1 MLCPTTSIN
10 GYFCRVNAL
19 KAVNPHLWRYKWHLF
34 GGIVFVVLSNY
45 FGVWPPRLIGA
56 SIDLIAAKITLFKD
70 PLARQSTSPEWQRF
84 RDELLY
90 FTFLVIGLSVLKGI
104 FMFFMRQ
111 TIIVMSRRIEF
122 DQKNELYAHFQKLS
136 RGFYQRNRTGDLM
149 ARISE
154 DVGKVR
160 MYTGPGIMYIIN
172 MISLVVVVIGAMLR
186 VNAELTLYV
195 LIPLPVL
202 AWAIF
207 RINNEILQRSSS
219 IQQQLGILNSAAQEM
234 FSGIRLIRACGLE
247 PMFRRQ
253 FDHDLDEFRHRS
265 LRMSRADALFF
276 PLILLLIGL
285 STILTVYV
293 GGLQVEKGLIS
304 AGNIAEFVIYVNMLT
319 WPVTSLGWVA
329 SMVQQAKASQ
339 IRINQILLEQ
349 PEIDPESGLKIDIE
363 GAFRLEKATYS
374 YPGAEHPAIQPI
386 DLSLKPGETLG
397 VVGRTG
403 AGKTTLV
410 ELLLRL
416 VDPKDGTVMVDG
428 IDLRGHH
435 PGYYRSQLGYVPQDV
450 FLFSDSLRNNLLMG
464 NPNATPEELEQVLRD
479 VRLDGWVHRL
489 PDGLD
494 TLLGERGV
502 NVSGGQ
508 KQRIAIARALL
519 KRPNIFI
526 LDDCLSALDADTEQH
541 ILASIRRATRRCTT
555 ILVSHRISTVAQADQ
570 IIVLEEGR
578 LIQRGSHIAL
588 SQEDGFYKSLCERQQ
603 NEPASMDSVTESLE

>member
-1 MLCPTTSIN
+1 
-10 GYFCRVNAL
+10 VNAL
-19 KAVNPHLWRYKWHLF
+19 RAVNPHLWRYKWHLL

-56 SIDLIAAKITLFKD
+56 SIDLIAAKIELLND
-70 PLARQSTSPEWQRF
+70 PDARRETSPEWQSF
-84 RDELLY
+84 RSELLY
-90 FTFLVIGLSVLKGI
+90 FAFLVIGLSILKGV

-160 MYTGPGIMYIIN
+160 MYTGPGIMYMIN
-172 MISLVVVVIGAMLR
+172 MISLVVVVVGAMLR
-186 VNAELTLYV
+186 VNAELTFYV

-207 RINNEILQRSSS
+207 RINKEILQRSSS

-247 PMFRRQ
+247 PLFRKQ
-253 FDHDLDEFRHRS
+253 FDDDLDEFRRRS

-329 SMVQQAKASQ
+329 SMVQQAEASQ

-349 PEIDPESGLKIDIE
+349 PEIDPESGLMVDIE
-363 GAFRLEKATYS
+363 GGFRLENASYS
-374 YPGAEHPAIQPI
+374 YPGTEHPAVQPI
-386 DLSLKPGETLG
+386 NLILKSGETLG
-397 VVGRTG
+397 IVGRTG
-403 AGKTTLV
+403 AGKSTLV

-416 VDPKDGTVMVDG
+416 VDPSAGVVMVDG
-428 IDLRGHH
+428 IDLRNIH
-435 PGYYRSQLGYVPQDV
+435 PGHYRSQLGYVPQDV
-450 FLFSDSLRNNLLMG
+450 FLFSDTLRNNLLMG
-464 NPNATPEELEQVLRD
+464 NPNATAEELDQVLGD
-479 VRLDGWVHRL
+479 VRLYSWVNRL

-519 KRPNIFI
+519 KRPAVFV
-526 LDDCLSALDADTEQH
+526 LDDCLSALDADTERH
-541 ILASIRRATRRCTT
+541 ILGSIRKATRMCTT
-555 ILVSHRISTVAQADQ
+555 ILVSHRISTVAHADH
-570 IIVLEEGR
+570 IMVLEEGR
-578 LIQRGSHIAL
+578 VIQYGNHAAL
-588 SQEDGFYKSLCERQQ
+588 SQVEGLYKSLCERQQ
-603 NEPASMDSVTESLE
+603 NDPVSIETSE

>member
-1 MLCPTTSIN
+1 
-10 GYFCRVNAL
+10 VNAL
-19 KAVNPHLWRYKWHLF
+19 RAVNPHLWRYKWHLL
-34 GGIVFVVLSNY
+34 GGILFVVLSNY

-56 SIDLIAAKITLFKD
+56 SIDLIAAKIELLND
-70 PLARQSTSPEWQRF
+70 PDARRETSPEWQSF
-84 RDELLY
+84 RSELLY
-90 FTFLVIGLSVLKGI
+90 FAFLVIGLSILKGV

-160 MYTGPGIMYIIN
+160 MYTGPGIMYMIN
-172 MISLVVVVIGAMLR
+172 MISLVVVVVGAMLR

-207 RINNEILQRSSS
+207 RINKEILQRSSS

-247 PMFRRQ
+247 PLFRKQ
-253 FDHDLDEFRHRS
+253 FDDDLDEFRRRS

-329 SMVQQAKASQ
+329 SMVQQAEASQ
-339 IRINQILLEQ
+339 IRINHILLEK
-349 PEIDPESGLKIDIE
+349 PEIDPESGLMVDIE
-363 GAFRLEKATYS
+363 GGFRLENASYS
-374 YPGAEHPAIQPI
+374 YPGTEHPAVQPI
-386 DLSLKPGETLG
+386 NLILKSGETLG
-397 VVGRTG
+397 IVGRTG
-403 AGKTTLV
+403 AGKSTLV

-416 VDPKDGTVMVDG
+416 VDPSAGVVMVDG
-428 IDLRGHH
+428 IDLRNIH
-435 PGYYRSQLGYVPQDV
+435 PGHYRSQLGYVPQDV
-450 FLFSDSLRNNLLMG
+450 FLFSDTLRNNLLMG
-464 NPNATPEELEQVLRD
+464 NPNATSEELDQVLGD
-479 VRLDGWVHRL
+479 VRLDSWVNRL

-519 KRPNIFI
+519 KQPAVFV
-526 LDDCLSALDADTEQH
+526 LDDCLSALDADTERH
-541 ILASIRRATRRCTT
+541 ILGSIRKATRRCTT
-555 ILVSHRISTVAQADQ
+555 ILVSHRISTVAHADH
-570 IIVLEEGR
+570 IMVLEEGKV
-578 LIQRGSHIAL
+578 IQYGNHAAL
-588 SQEDGFYKSLCERQQ
+588 SQVEGLYKSLCERQQ
-603 NEPASMDSVTESLE
+603 NDPVSIETAE

>member
-1 MLCPTTSIN
+1 
-10 GYFCRVNAL
+10 VNAL
-19 KAVNPHLWRYKWHLF
+19 RAVNPHLWRYKWHLL
-34 GGIVFVVLSNY
+34 GGILFVVLSNY

-56 SIDLIAAKITLFKD
+56 SIDLIAAKIELLND
-70 PLARQSTSPEWQRF
+70 PDARRETSPEWQSF
-84 RDELLY
+84 RSELLY
-90 FTFLVIGLSVLKGI
+90 FAFLVIGLSILKGV

-160 MYTGPGIMYIIN
+160 MYTGPGIMYMIN
-172 MISLVVVVIGAMLR
+172 MISLVVVVVGAMLR

-207 RINNEILQRSSS
+207 RINKEILQRSSS

-247 PMFRRQ
+247 PLFRKQ
-253 FDHDLDEFRHRS
+253 FDDDLDEFRRRS

-329 SMVQQAKASQ
+329 SMVQQAEASQ
-339 IRINQILLEQ
+339 IRINHILLEK
-349 PEIDPESGLKIDIE
+349 PEIDPESGLMVDIE
-363 GAFRLEKATYS
+363 GGFRLENASYS
-374 YPGAEHPAIQPI
+374 YPGTEHPAVQPI
-386 DLSLKPGETLG
+386 NLILKSGETLG
-397 VVGRTG
+397 IVGRTG
-403 AGKTTLV
+403 AGKSTLV

-416 VDPKDGTVMVDG
+416 VDPSTGVVMVDD
-428 IDLRGHH
+428 IDLRNIH
-435 PGYYRSQLGYVPQDV
+435 PGHYRSQLGYVPQDV
-450 FLFSDSLRNNLLMG
+450 FLFSDTLRNNLLMG
-464 NPNATPEELEQVLRD
+464 NPNATAEELDQVLGD
-479 VRLDGWVHRL
+479 VRLDSWVNRL

-519 KRPNIFI
+519 KQPAVFV
-526 LDDCLSALDADTEQH
+526 LDDCLSALDADTERH
-541 ILASIRRATRRCTT
+541 ILGSIRKATRRCTT
-555 ILVSHRISTVAQADQ
+555 ILVSHRISTVAHADH
-570 IIVLEEGR
+570 IMVLEEGR
-578 LIQRGSHIAL
+578 VIQYGNHAAL
-588 SQEDGFYKSLCERQQ
+588 SQVEGLYKSLCERQQ
-603 NEPASMDSVTESLE
+603 NDPVSIETAE

>member
-1 MLCPTTSIN
+1 
-10 GYFCRVNAL
+10 VNAL
-19 KAVNPHLWRYKWHLF
+19 RAVNPHLWRYKWHLL

-56 SIDLIAAKITLFKD
+56 SIDLIAAKIELLND
-70 PLARQSTSPEWQRF
+70 PDARRETSPEWQSF
-84 RDELLY
+84 RSELLY
-90 FTFLVIGLSVLKGI
+90 FAFLVIGLSILKGV

-160 MYTGPGIMYIIN
+160 MYTGPGIMYMIN
-172 MISLVVVVIGAMLR
+172 MISLVVVVVGAMLR

-207 RINNEILQRSSS
+207 RINKEILQRSSS
-219 IQQQLGILNSAAQEM
+219 IQQQLGILNSGAQEM

-247 PMFRRQ
+247 PLFRKQ
-253 FDHDLDEFRHRS
+253 FDDDLDEFRRRS

-329 SMVQQAKASQ
+329 SMVQQAEASQ

-349 PEIDPESGLKIDIE
+349 PEIDPESGLMVDIE
-363 GAFRLEKATYS
+363 GGFRLENASYS
-374 YPGAEHPAIQPI
+374 YPGTEHPAVQPI
-386 DLSLKPGETLG
+386 NLILKSGETLG
-397 VVGRTG
+397 IVGRTG
-403 AGKTTLV
+403 AGKSTLV

-416 VDPKDGTVMVDG
+416 VDPSAGVVMVDG
-428 IDLRGHH
+428 IDLRNIH
-435 PGYYRSQLGYVPQDV
+435 PGHYRSQLGYVPQDV
-450 FLFSDSLRNNLLMG
+450 FLFSDTLHNNLLMG
-464 NPNATPEELEQVLRD
+464 NPNATAEELDQVLGD
-479 VRLDGWVHRL
+479 VRLDSWVNRL

-519 KRPNIFI
+519 KRPAVFV
-526 LDDCLSALDADTEQH
+526 LDDCLSALDADTERH
-541 ILASIRRATRRCTT
+541 ILGSIRKATRRCTT
-555 ILVSHRISTVAQADQ
+555 ILVSHRISTVAHADH
-570 IIVLEEGR
+570 IMVLEEGR
-578 LIQRGSHIAL
+578 VIQYGNHAAL
-588 SQEDGFYKSLCERQQ
+588 SQVEGLYKSLCERQQ
-603 NEPASMDSVTESLE
+603 NDPVSIETSE

>member
-1 MLCPTTSIN
+1 M
-10 GYFCRVNAL
+10 NAL
-19 KAVNPHLWRYKWHLF
+19 RAVNPHLWRYKWHLL

-56 SIDLIAAKITLFKD
+56 SIDLIAAKIELLND
-70 PLARQSTSPEWQRF
+70 PDARRETSPEWQSF
-84 RDELLY
+84 RSELLY
-90 FTFLVIGLSVLKGI
+90 FAFLVIGLSILKGV

-160 MYTGPGIMYIIN
+160 MYTGPGIMYMIN
-172 MISLVVVVIGAMLR
+172 MISLVVVVVGAMLR
-186 VNAELTLYV
+186 VNAELTFYV

-207 RINNEILQRSSS
+207 RINKEILQRSSS

-247 PMFRRQ
+247 PLFRKQ
-253 FDHDLDEFRHRS
+253 FDDDLDEFRRRS

-329 SMVQQAKASQ
+329 SMVQQAEASQ

-349 PEIDPESGLKIDIE
+349 PEIDPESGLMVDIE
-363 GAFRLEKATYS
+363 GGFRLENASYS
-374 YPGAEHPAIQPI
+374 YPGTEHPAVQPI
-386 DLSLKPGETLG
+386 NLILKSGETLG
-397 VVGRTG
+397 IVGRTG
-403 AGKTTLV
+403 AGKSTLV

-416 VDPKDGTVMVDG
+416 VDPSAGVVMVDG
-428 IDLRGHH
+428 IDLRNIH
-435 PGYYRSQLGYVPQDV
+435 PGHYRSQLGYVPQDV
-450 FLFSDSLRNNLLMG
+450 FLFSDTLRNNLLMG
-464 NPNATPEELEQVLRD
+464 NPNATAEELDQVLGD
-479 VRLDGWVHRL
+479 VRLDSWVNRL

-519 KRPNIFI
+519 KRPAVFV
-526 LDDCLSALDADTEQH
+526 LDDCLSALDADTERH
-541 ILASIRRATRRCTT
+541 ILGSIRKATRRCTT
-555 ILVSHRISTVAQADQ
+555 ILVSHRISTVAHADH
-570 IIVLEEGR
+570 IMVLEEGR
-578 LIQRGSHIAL
+578 VIQYGNHAAL
-588 SQEDGFYKSLCERQQ
+588 SQVEGLYKSLCERQQ
-603 NEPASMDSVTESLE
+603 NDPVSIETSE

>member
-10 GYFCRVNAL
+10 GYFCSMKAL
-19 KAVNPHLWRYKWHLF
+19 GAVNPHLWRYKKHLL
-34 GGIVFVVLSNY
+34 GGLLFVVLSNY
-45 FGVWPPRLIGA
+45 FGVLPPRLIGQ
-56 SIDLIAAKITLFKD
+56 SIDLIAEQINLLSS
-70 PLARQSTSPEWQRF
+70 PVARMDSVPEWQKF
-84 RDELLY
+84 RGELLY
-90 FTFLVIGLSVLKGI
+90 FAFLVIGLSVLKGV

-160 MYTGPGIMYIIN
+160 MYTGPGMMYAIN
-172 MISLVVVVIGAMLR
+172 MVSLVVVAVGAMLR
-186 VNAELTLYV
+186 VNAELTFYV

-207 RINNEILQRSSS
+207 RINKEILLRSTS
-219 IQQQLGILNSAAQEM
+219 IQQQLGTLNSAAQEM

-247 PMFRRQ
+247 PLFRRQ
-253 FDHDLDEFRHRS
+253 FDEDLDEFRRRS
-265 LRMSRADALFF
+265 LRMSRAEALFF

-285 STILTVYV
+285 STIITVYV

-304 AGNIAEFVIYVNMLT
+304 TGNIAEFVIYVNMLT

-329 SMVQQAKASQ
+329 SMVQQAEASQ
-339 IRINQILLEQ
+339 TRINQILKEK
-349 PEIDPESGLKIDIE
+349 PEIDSDAGEQSEIRGE
-363 GAFRLEKATYS
+363 FRLDQVSYW
-374 YPGAEHPAIQPI
+374 YPGADHPALHHLN
-386 DLSLKPGETLG
+386 LSLKPGETLG
-397 VVGRTG
+397 VIGRTG
-403 AGKTTLV
+403 AGKSTLV

-416 VDPKDGTVMVDG
+416 VDPSSGTVWVDDR
-428 IDLRGHH
+428 DLKSLH
-435 PGYYRSQLGYVPQDV
+435 PGHYRSQLGYVPQDV
-450 FLFSDSLRNNLLMG
+450 FLFSDTMRNNLLMG
-464 NPNATPEELEQVLRD
+464 NPSATPAELEQVLSD
-479 VRLDGWVHRL
+479 VRLDSWVNRL

-508 KQRIAIARALL
+508 KQRIAIARVLL

-526 LDDCLSALDADTEQH
+526 LDDCLSALDADTERH
-541 ILASIRRATRRCTT
+541 ILRSIRKATRRCTT
-555 ILVSHRISTVAQADQ
+555 LLVSHRISTVAQANQ
-570 IIVLEEGR
+570 IIVLDEGK
-578 LIQRGSHIAL
+578 LIQHGTHASLSHDEGL
-588 SQEDGFYKSLCERQQ
+588 YKSLFERQQ
-603 NEPASMDSVTESLE
+603 NEPIPGEGVSQIVL

>member
-1 MLCPTTSIN
+1 M
-10 GYFCRVNAL
+10 NAL
-19 KAVNPHLWRYKWHLF
+19 RAVNPHLWRYKWHLL
-34 GGIVFVVLSNY
+34 GGILFVVLSNY

-56 SIDLIAAKITLFKD
+56 SIDLIAEKIELLND
-70 PLARQSTSPEWQRF
+70 PDARRETSPEWQSF
-84 RDELLY
+84 RSELLY
-90 FTFLVIGLSVLKGI
+90 FAFLVIGLSILKGV

-160 MYTGPGIMYIIN
+160 MYTGPGIMYMIN
-172 MISLVVVVIGAMLR
+172 MISLVVVVVGAMLR

-207 RINNEILQRSSS
+207 RINKEILQRSSS

-247 PMFRRQ
+247 PLFRKQ
-253 FDHDLDEFRHRS
+253 FDDDLDEFRRRS

-329 SMVQQAKASQ
+329 SMVQQAEASQ
-339 IRINQILLEQ
+339 IRINQILQEQ
-349 PEIDPESGLKIDIE
+349 PEIDPESGLMVDIE
-363 GAFRLEKATYS
+363 GGFRLENASYS
-374 YPGAEHPAIQPI
+374 YPGTEHPAVQPI
-386 DLSLKPGETLG
+386 NLIVKSGETLG
-397 VVGRTG
+397 IVGRTG
-403 AGKTTLV
+403 AGKSTLV

-416 VDPKDGTVMVDG
+416 VDPSAGVVMVDG
-428 IDLRGHH
+428 IDLRNMH
-435 PGYYRSQLGYVPQDV
+435 PGHYRSQLGYVPQDV
-450 FLFSDSLRNNLLMG
+450 FLFSDTLRNNLLMG
-464 NPNATPEELEQVLRD
+464 NPNATAEELDQVLGD
-479 VRLDGWVHRL
+479 VRLDSWVNRL

-519 KRPNIFI
+519 KRPAVFV
-526 LDDCLSALDADTEQH
+526 LDDCLSALDADTERH
-541 ILASIRRATRRCTT
+541 ILGSIRKATRRCTT
-555 ILVSHRISTVAQADQ
+555 ILVSHRISTVAHADH
-570 IIVLEEGR
+570 IMVLEEGR
-578 LIQRGSHIAL
+578 VIQYGNHAAL
-588 SQEDGFYKSLCERQQ
+588 SQVEGLYKSLCERQQ
-603 NEPASMDSVTESLE
+603 NDPVSIETSE

>member
-1 MLCPTTSIN
+1 M
-10 GYFCRVNAL
+10 NAL
-19 KAVNPHLWRYKWHLF
+19 RAVNPHLWRYKWHLL

-56 SIDLIAAKITLFKD
+56 SIDLIAAKIELLND
-70 PLARQSTSPEWQRF
+70 PDARRETSPEWQSF
-84 RDELLY
+84 RSELLY
-90 FTFLVIGLSVLKGI
+90 FAFLVIGLSILKGV

-160 MYTGPGIMYIIN
+160 MYTGPGIMYMIN
-172 MISLVVVVIGAMLR
+172 MISLVVVVVGAMLR

-207 RINNEILQRSSS
+207 RINKEILQRSSS
-219 IQQQLGILNSAAQEM
+219 IQQQLGILNSGAQEM

-247 PMFRRQ
+247 PLFRKQ
-253 FDHDLDEFRHRS
+253 FDDDLDEFRRRS

-329 SMVQQAKASQ
+329 SMVQQAEASQ

-349 PEIDPESGLKIDIE
+349 PEIDPESGLMVDIE
-363 GAFRLEKATYS
+363 GGFRLENASYS
-374 YPGAEHPAIQPI
+374 YPGTEHPAVQPI
-386 DLSLKPGETLG
+386 NLILKSGETLG
-397 VVGRTG
+397 IVGRTG
-403 AGKTTLV
+403 AGKSTLV

-416 VDPKDGTVMVDG
+416 VDPSAGVVMVDG
-428 IDLRGHH
+428 IDLRNIH
-435 PGYYRSQLGYVPQDV
+435 PGHYRSQLGYVPQDV
-450 FLFSDSLRNNLLMG
+450 FLFSDTLHNNLLMG
-464 NPNATPEELEQVLRD
+464 NPNATAEELDQVLGD
-479 VRLDGWVHRL
+479 VRLDSWVNRL

-519 KRPNIFI
+519 KRPAVFV
-526 LDDCLSALDADTEQH
+526 LDDCLSALDADTERH
-541 ILASIRRATRRCTT
+541 ILGSIRKATRRCTT
-555 ILVSHRISTVAQADQ
+555 ILVSHRISTVAHADH
-570 IIVLEEGR
+570 IMVLEEGR
-578 LIQRGSHIAL
+578 VIQYGNHAAL
-588 SQEDGFYKSLCERQQ
+588 SQVEGLYKSLCERQQ
-603 NEPASMDSVTESLE
+603 NDPVSIETSE

>member
-1 MLCPTTSIN
+1 
-10 GYFCRVNAL
+10 VNAL
-19 KAVNPHLWRYKWHLF
+19 RAVNPHLWRYKWHLL
-34 GGIVFVVLSNY
+34 GGILFVVLSNY

-56 SIDLIAAKITLFKD
+56 SIDLIAAKIELLND
-70 PLARQSTSPEWQRF
+70 PDARRETSPEWQSF
-84 RDELLY
+84 RSELLY
-90 FTFLVIGLSVLKGI
+90 FAFLVIGLSILKGV

-160 MYTGPGIMYIIN
+160 MYTGPGIMYMIN
-172 MISLVVVVIGAMLR
+172 MISLVVVVVGAMLR

-207 RINNEILQRSSS
+207 RINKEILQRSSS

-247 PMFRRQ
+247 PLFRKQ
-253 FDHDLDEFRHRS
+253 FDDDLDEFRRRS

-329 SMVQQAKASQ
+329 SMVQQAEASQ
-339 IRINQILLEQ
+339 IRINHILLEK
-349 PEIDPESGLKIDIE
+349 PEIDPESGLMVDIE
-363 GAFRLEKATYS
+363 GGFRLENASYS
-374 YPGAEHPAIQPI
+374 YPGTEHPAVQPI
-386 DLSLKPGETLG
+386 NLILKSGETLG
-397 VVGRTG
+397 IVGRTG
-403 AGKTTLV
+403 AGKSTLV

-416 VDPKDGTVMVDG
+416 VDPSTGVVMVDG
-428 IDLRGHH
+428 IDLRNIH
-435 PGYYRSQLGYVPQDV
+435 PGHYRSQLGYVPQDV
-450 FLFSDSLRNNLLMG
+450 FLFSDTLRNNLLMG
-464 NPNATPEELEQVLRD
+464 NPNATAEELDQVLGD
-479 VRLDGWVHRL
+479 VRLDSWVNRL

-519 KRPNIFI
+519 KQPAVFV
-526 LDDCLSALDADTEQH
+526 LDDCLSALDADTERH
-541 ILASIRRATRRCTT
+541 ILGSIRKATRRCTT
-555 ILVSHRISTVAQADQ
+555 ILVSHRISTVAHADH
-570 IIVLEEGR
+570 IMVLEEGKV
-578 LIQRGSHIAL
+578 IQYGNHAAL
-588 SQEDGFYKSLCERQQ
+588 SQVEGLYKSLCERQQ
-603 NEPASMDSVTESLE
+603 NDPVSIETAE

>member
-1 MLCPTTSIN
+1 M
-10 GYFCRVNAL
+10 NAL
-19 KAVNPHLWRYKWHLF
+19 RAVNPHLWRYKWHLL
-34 GGIVFVVLSNY
+34 GGILFVVLSNY

-56 SIDLIAAKITLFKD
+56 SIDLIAAKIELLND
-70 PLARQSTSPEWQRF
+70 PDARRETSPEWQSF
-84 RDELLY
+84 RSELLY
-90 FTFLVIGLSVLKGI
+90 FAFLVIGLSILKGV

-160 MYTGPGIMYIIN
+160 MYTGPGIMYMIN
-172 MISLVVVVIGAMLR
+172 MISLVVVVVGAMLR

-207 RINNEILQRSSS
+207 RINKEILQRSSS

-247 PMFRRQ
+247 PLFRKQ
-253 FDHDLDEFRHRS
+253 FDDDLDEFRRRS

-329 SMVQQAKASQ
+329 SMVQQAEASQ

-349 PEIDPESGLKIDIE
+349 PEIDPESGLMVDIE
-363 GAFRLEKATYS
+363 GGFRLENASYS
-374 YPGAEHPAIQPI
+374 YPGTEHPAVQPVNLI
-386 DLSLKPGETLG
+386 LKSGETLG
-397 VVGRTG
+397 IVGRTG
-403 AGKTTLV
+403 AGKSTLV

-416 VDPKDGTVMVDG
+416 VDPSAGVVMVDG
-428 IDLRGHH
+428 IDLRNIH
-435 PGYYRSQLGYVPQDV
+435 PGHYRSQLGYVPQDV
-450 FLFSDSLRNNLLMG
+450 FLFSDTLRNNLLMG
-464 NPNATPEELEQVLRD
+464 NPNATAEELDQVLGD
-479 VRLDGWVHRL
+479 VRLDSWVNRL

-519 KRPNIFI
+519 KQPAVFV
-526 LDDCLSALDADTEQH
+526 LDDCLSALDADTERH
-541 ILASIRRATRRCTT
+541 ILGSIRKATRRCTT
-555 ILVSHRISTVAQADQ
+555 ILVSHRISTVAHADH
-570 IIVLEEGR
+570 IMVLEEGKV
-578 LIQRGSHIAL
+578 IQYGNHAAL
-588 SQEDGFYKSLCERQQ
+588 SQVEGLYKSLCERQQ
-603 NEPASMDSVTESLE
+603 NDPVSIETAE

>member
-1 MLCPTTSIN
+1 
-10 GYFCRVNAL
+10 
-19 KAVNPHLWRYKWHLF
+19 
-34 GGIVFVVLSNY
+34 
-45 FGVWPPRLIGA
+45 
-56 SIDLIAAKITLFKD
+56 
-70 PLARQSTSPEWQRF
+70 
-84 RDELLY
+84 
-90 FTFLVIGLSVLKGI
+90 
-104 FMFFMRQ
+104 MFFMRQ

-160 MYTGPGIMYIIN
+160 MYTGPGIMYMIN
-172 MISLVVVVIGAMLR
+172 MISLVVVVVGAMLR
-186 VNAELTLYV
+186 VNAELTFYV

-207 RINNEILQRSSS
+207 RINKEILQRSSS

-247 PMFRRQ
+247 PLFRKQ
-253 FDHDLDEFRHRS
+253 FDDDLDEFRRRS

-329 SMVQQAKASQ
+329 SMVQQAEASQ

-349 PEIDPESGLKIDIE
+349 PEIDPESGLMVDIE
-363 GAFRLEKATYS
+363 GGFRLENASYS
-374 YPGAEHPAIQPI
+374 YPGTEHPAVQPI
-386 DLSLKPGETLG
+386 NLILKSGETLG
-397 VVGRTG
+397 IVGRTG
-403 AGKTTLV
+403 AGKSTLV

-416 VDPKDGTVMVDG
+416 VDPSAGVVMVDG
-428 IDLRGHH
+428 IDLRNIH
-435 PGYYRSQLGYVPQDV
+435 PGHYRSQLGYVPQDV
-450 FLFSDSLRNNLLMG
+450 FLFSDTLRNNLLMG
-464 NPNATPEELEQVLRD
+464 NPNATAEELDQVLGD
-479 VRLDGWVHRL
+479 VRLDSWVNRL

-519 KRPNIFI
+519 KRPAVFV
-526 LDDCLSALDADTEQH
+526 LDDCLSALDADTERH
-541 ILASIRRATRRCTT
+541 ILGSIRKATRRCTT
-555 ILVSHRISTVAQADQ
+555 ILVSHRISTVAHADH
-570 IIVLEEGR
+570 IMVLEEGR
-578 LIQRGSHIAL
+578 VIQYGNHAAL
-588 SQEDGFYKSLCERQQ
+588 SQVEGLYKSLCERQQ
-603 NEPASMDSVTESLE
+603 NDPVSIETSE

>member
-1 MLCPTTSIN
+1 
-10 GYFCRVNAL
+10 
-19 KAVNPHLWRYKWHLF
+19 VNPHLWRYKWHLL
-34 GGIVFVVLSNY
+34 GGILFVVLSNY

-56 SIDLIAAKITLFKD
+56 SIDLIAAKIELLND
-70 PLARQSTSPEWQRF
+70 PDARRETSPEWQSF
-84 RDELLY
+84 RSELLY
-90 FTFLVIGLSVLKGI
+90 FAFLVIGLSILKGV

-160 MYTGPGIMYIIN
+160 MYTGPGIMYMIN
-172 MISLVVVVIGAMLR
+172 MISLVVVVVGAMLR

-207 RINNEILQRSSS
+207 RINKEILQRSSS

-247 PMFRRQ
+247 PLFRKQ
-253 FDHDLDEFRHRS
+253 FDDDLDEFRRRS

-329 SMVQQAKASQ
+329 SMVQQAEASQ
-339 IRINQILLEQ
+339 IRINHILLEK
-349 PEIDPESGLKIDIE
+349 PEIDPESGLMVDIE
-363 GAFRLEKATYS
+363 GGFRLENASYS
-374 YPGAEHPAIQPI
+374 YPGTEHPAVQPI
-386 DLSLKPGETLG
+386 NLILKSGETLG
-397 VVGRTG
+397 IVGRTG
-403 AGKTTLV
+403 AGKSTLV

-416 VDPKDGTVMVDG
+416 VDPSTGVVMVDG
-428 IDLRGHH
+428 IDLRNLH
-435 PGYYRSQLGYVPQDV
+435 PGHYRSQLGYVPQDV
-450 FLFSDSLRNNLLMG
+450 FLFSDTLRNNLLMG
-464 NPNATPEELEQVLRD
+464 NPNATAEELDQVLGD
-479 VRLDGWVHRL
+479 VRLDSWVSRL

-519 KRPNIFI
+519 KQPAVFV
-526 LDDCLSALDADTEQH
+526 LDDCLSALDADTERH
-541 ILASIRRATRRCTT
+541 ILGSIRKATRRCTT
-555 ILVSHRISTVAQADQ
+555 ILVSHRISTVAHADH
-570 IIVLEEGR
+570 IMVLEEGKV
-578 LIQRGSHIAL
+578 IQYGNHAAL
-588 SQEDGFYKSLCERQQ
+588 SQVEGLYKSLCERQQ
-603 NEPASMDSVTESLE
+603 NDPVSIETAE

>member
-1 MLCPTTSIN
+1 M
-10 GYFCRVNAL
+10 NAL
-19 KAVNPHLWRYKWHLF
+19 RAVNPHLWRYKWHLL

-56 SIDLIAAKITLFKD
+56 SIDLIAAKIELLND
-70 PLARQSTSPEWQRF
+70 PDSRRETAPEWQSF
-84 RDELLY
+84 RSELLY
-90 FTFLVIGLSVLKGI
+90 FAFLVIGLSILKGV

-160 MYTGPGIMYIIN
+160 MYTGPGIMYMIN
-172 MISLVVVVIGAMLR
+172 MISLVVVVVGAMLR
-186 VNAELTLYV
+186 VNAELTFYV

-207 RINNEILQRSSS
+207 RINKEILQRSSS

-247 PMFRRQ
+247 PLFRKQ
-253 FDHDLDEFRHRS
+253 FDDDLDEFRRRS

-329 SMVQQAKASQ
+329 SMVQQAEASQ

-349 PEIDPESGLKIDIE
+349 PEIDPESGLMVGIE
-363 GAFRLEKATYS
+363 GGFRLENASYS
-374 YPGAEHPAIQPI
+374 YPGTEHPAVQPI
-386 DLSLKPGETLG
+386 NLILKSGETLG
-397 VVGRTG
+397 IVGRTG
-403 AGKTTLV
+403 AGKSTLV

-416 VDPKDGTVMVDG
+416 VDPSAGVVMVDG
-428 IDLRGHH
+428 IDLRNIH
-435 PGYYRSQLGYVPQDV
+435 PGHYRSQLGYVPQDV
-450 FLFSDSLRNNLLMG
+450 FLFSDTLRNNLLMG
-464 NPNATPEELEQVLRD
+464 NPNATAEELDQVLGD
-479 VRLDGWVHRL
+479 VRLDSWVNRL

-519 KRPNIFI
+519 KRPAVFV
-526 LDDCLSALDADTEQH
+526 LDDCLSALDADTERH
-541 ILASIRRATRRCTT
+541 ILGSIRKATRRCTT
-555 ILVSHRISTVAQADQ
+555 ILVSHRISTVAHADH
-570 IIVLEEGR
+570 IMVLEEGR
-578 LIQRGSHIAL
+578 VIQYGNHAAL
-588 SQEDGFYKSLCERQQ
+588 SQVEGLYKSLCERQQ
-603 NEPASMDSVTESLE
+603 NDPVSIETSE

>member
-1 MLCPTTSIN
+1 
-10 GYFCRVNAL
+10 
-19 KAVNPHLWRYKWHLF
+19 VNPHLWRYKWHLL
-34 GGIVFVVLSNY
+34 GGILFVVLSNY

-56 SIDLIAAKITLFKD
+56 SIDLIAAKIELLND
-70 PLARQSTSPEWQRF
+70 PDARRETSPEWQSF
-84 RDELLY
+84 RSELLY
-90 FTFLVIGLSVLKGI
+90 FAFLVIGLSILKGV

-160 MYTGPGIMYIIN
+160 MYTGPGIMYMIN
-172 MISLVVVVIGAMLR
+172 MISLVVVVVGAMLR

-207 RINNEILQRSSS
+207 RINKEILQRSSS

-247 PMFRRQ
+247 PLFRKQ
-253 FDHDLDEFRHRS
+253 FDDDLDEFRRRS

-329 SMVQQAKASQ
+329 SMVQQAEASQ

-349 PEIDPESGLKIDIE
+349 PEIDPESGLMVDIE
-363 GAFRLEKATYS
+363 GGFRLENASYS
-374 YPGAEHPAIQPI
+374 YPGTEHPAVQPI
-386 DLSLKPGETLG
+386 NLILKSGETLG
-397 VVGRTG
+397 IVGRTG
-403 AGKTTLV
+403 AGKSTLV

-416 VDPKDGTVMVDG
+416 VDPSAGVVMVDG
-428 IDLRGHH
+428 IDLRNIH
-435 PGYYRSQLGYVPQDV
+435 PGHYRSQLGYVPQDV
-450 FLFSDSLRNNLLMG
+450 FLFSDTLRNNLLMG
-464 NPNATPEELEQVLRD
+464 NPNATAEELDQVLGD
-479 VRLDGWVHRL
+479 VRLDSWVNRL

-519 KRPNIFI
+519 KRPAVFV
-526 LDDCLSALDADTEQH
+526 LDDCLSALDADTERH
-541 ILASIRRATRRCTT
+541 ILGSIRKATRRCTT
-555 ILVSHRISTVAQADQ
+555 ILVSHRISTVAHADH
-570 IIVLEEGR
+570 IMVLEEGR
-578 LIQRGSHIAL
+578 VIQYGNHAAL
-588 SQEDGFYKSLCERQQ
+588 SQVEGLYKSLCERQQ
-603 NEPASMDSVTESLE
+603 NDPVSIETSE

>member
-1 MLCPTTSIN
+1 
-10 GYFCRVNAL
+10 VNAL
-19 KAVNPHLWRYKWHLF
+19 KAVNPHLWRYKWHIL
-34 GGIVFVVLSNY
+34 GGLLFVVLSNY

-56 SIDLIAAKITLFKD
+56 SIDLIASRIELFGQ
-70 PLARQSTSPEWQRF
+70 PGARTESPAEWQKF
-84 RDELLY
+84 RSDLLF
-90 FTFLVIGLSVLKGI
+90 FTFLVIGLSVLKGV

-122 DQKNELYAHFQKLS
+122 DQKNEVYAHFQKLS

-160 MYTGPGIMYIIN
+160 MYTGPGIMYAIN
-172 MISLVVVVIGAMLR
+172 MVSLVVVVVGAMLR
-186 VNAELTLYV
+186 INAELTFYV

-207 RINNEILQRSSS
+207 RINKEILLRSSS
-219 IQQQLGILNSAAQEM
+219 IQQQLGTLSSAAQEM

-247 PMFRRQ
+247 ALFRRQ
-253 FDHDLDEFRHRS
+253 FDAELDEFRRRS
-265 LRMSRADALFF
+265 MRMSRIDALFF
-276 PLILLLIGL
+276 PLVLLLIGL

-304 AGNIAEFVIYVNMLT
+304 TGNIAEFVIYVNMLT

-329 SMVQQAKASQ
+329 SMVQQAEASQ
-339 IRINQILLEQ
+339 TRINQILSEK
-349 PEIDPESGLKIDIE
+349 PEINPESGSKTNIKGE
-363 GAFRLEKATYS
+363 FRLNQVGYA
-374 YPGAEHPAIQPI
+374 YPGTNHPALYPI
-386 DLSLKPGETLG
+386 DLVLKPGETLG
-397 VVGRTG
+397 IVGRTG
-403 AGKTTLV
+403 AGKSTLI

-416 VDPKDGTVMVDG
+416 IDPDSGVVCVDG
-428 IDLRGHH
+428 HALKSLH
-435 PGYYRSQLGYVPQDV
+435 PGHYRSQLGYVPQDV
-450 FLFSDSLRNNLLMG
+450 FLFSDTLRNNLLMG
-464 NPNATPEELEQVLRD
+464 NPHAGPDELTQVLSD
-479 VRLDGWVHRL
+479 VRLDAWVKRL

-519 KRPNIFI
+519 KRPAVFI
-526 LDDCLSALDADTEQH
+526 LDDCLSALDADTERH
-541 ILASIRRATRRCTT
+541 LLLSIRKATHSCTT
-555 ILVSHRISTVAQADQ
+555 ILASHRISTVRQASK

-578 LIQRGSHIAL
+578 LIQSGTHTYL
-588 SQEDGFYKSLCERQQ
+588 SKVNGFYKSLCERQQ
-603 NEPASMDSVTESLE
+603 NEPTAIEIPAESSD

>member
-1 MLCPTTSIN
+1 
-10 GYFCRVNAL
+10 VNAL
-19 KAVNPHLWRYKWHLF
+19 RAVNPHLWRYKWHLL

-56 SIDLIAAKITLFKD
+56 SIDLIAAKIELLND
-70 PLARQSTSPEWQRF
+70 PDARRETSPEWQSF
-84 RDELLY
+84 RSELLY
-90 FTFLVIGLSVLKGI
+90 FAFLVIGLSILKGV

-160 MYTGPGIMYIIN
+160 MYTGPGIMYMIN
-172 MISLVVVVIGAMLR
+172 MISLVVVVVGAMLR
-186 VNAELTLYV
+186 VNAELTFYV

-207 RINNEILQRSSS
+207 RINKEILQRSSS

-247 PMFRRQ
+247 PLFRKQ
-253 FDHDLDEFRHRS
+253 FDDDLDEFRRRS

-329 SMVQQAKASQ
+329 SMVQQAEASQ

-349 PEIDPESGLKIDIE
+349 PEIDPESGLMVDIE
-363 GAFRLEKATYS
+363 GGFRLENASYS
-374 YPGAEHPAIQPI
+374 YPGTEHPAVQPI
-386 DLSLKPGETLG
+386 NLILKSGETLG
-397 VVGRTG
+397 IVGRTG
-403 AGKTTLV
+403 AGKSTLV

-416 VDPKDGTVMVDG
+416 VDPSAGVVMVDG
-428 IDLRGHH
+428 IDLRNIH
-435 PGYYRSQLGYVPQDV
+435 PGHYRSQLGYVPQDV
-450 FLFSDSLRNNLLMG
+450 FLFSDTLRNNLLMG
-464 NPNATPEELEQVLRD
+464 NPNATAEELDQVLGD
-479 VRLDGWVHRL
+479 VRLNSWVNRL

-519 KRPNIFI
+519 KRPAVFV
-526 LDDCLSALDADTEQH
+526 LDDCLSALDADTERH
-541 ILASIRRATRRCTT
+541 ILGSIRKATRRCTT
-555 ILVSHRISTVAQADQ
+555 ILVSHRISTVAHADH
-570 IIVLEEGR
+570 IMVLEEGR
-578 LIQRGSHIAL
+578 VIQYGNHAAL
-588 SQEDGFYKSLCERQQ
+588 SQVEGLYKSLCERQQ
-603 NEPASMDSVTESLE
+603 NDPVSIETSE

>member
-1 MLCPTTSIN
+1 M
-10 GYFCRVNAL
+10 NAL
-19 KAVNPHLWRYKWHLF
+19 RAVNPHLWRYKWHLL
-34 GGIVFVVLSNY
+34 GGILFVVLSNY

-56 SIDLIAAKITLFKD
+56 SIDLIAAKIELLND
-70 PLARQSTSPEWQRF
+70 PDARRETSPEWQSF
-84 RDELLY
+84 RSELLY
-90 FTFLVIGLSVLKGI
+90 FAFLVIGLSILKGV

-160 MYTGPGIMYIIN
+160 MYTGPGIMYMIN
-172 MISLVVVVIGAMLR
+172 MISLVVVVVGAMLR

-207 RINNEILQRSSS
+207 RINKEILQRSSS

-247 PMFRRQ
+247 PLFRKQ
-253 FDHDLDEFRHRS
+253 FDDDLDEFQRRS

-329 SMVQQAKASQ
+329 SMVQQAEASQ

-349 PEIDPESGLKIDIE
+349 PEIDPESGLMVDIE
-363 GAFRLEKATYS
+363 GGFRLENASYS
-374 YPGAEHPAIQPI
+374 YPGTEHPAVQPVNLI
-386 DLSLKPGETLG
+386 LKSGETLG
-397 VVGRTG
+397 IVGRTG
-403 AGKTTLV
+403 AGKSTMV

-416 VDPKDGTVMVDG
+416 VDPSAGVVMVDG
-428 IDLRGHH
+428 IDLRNLH
-435 PGYYRSQLGYVPQDV
+435 PGHYRSQLGYVPQDV
-450 FLFSDSLRNNLLMG
+450 FLFSDTLRNNLLMG
-464 NPNATPEELEQVLRD
+464 NPNATAEELDQVLGD
-479 VRLDGWVHRL
+479 VRLDSWVSRL

-519 KRPNIFI
+519 KQPAVFV
-526 LDDCLSALDADTEQH
+526 LDDCLSALDADTERH
-541 ILASIRRATRRCTT
+541 ILGSIRKATRRCTT
-555 ILVSHRISTVAQADQ
+555 ILVSHRISTVAHADH
-570 IIVLEEGR
+570 IMVLEEGKV
-578 LIQRGSHIAL
+578 IQYGNHTAL
-588 SQEDGFYKSLCERQQ
+588 SQVEGLYKSLCERQQ
-603 NEPASMDSVTESLE
+603 NDPVSIETAE

>member
-1 MLCPTTSIN
+1 
-10 GYFCRVNAL
+10 
-19 KAVNPHLWRYKWHLF
+19 VNPHLWRYKWHLL
-34 GGIVFVVLSNY
+34 GGILFVVLSNY

-56 SIDLIAAKITLFKD
+56 SIDLIAAKIELLND
-70 PLARQSTSPEWQRF
+70 PDARRETSPEWQSF
-84 RDELLY
+84 RSELLY
-90 FTFLVIGLSVLKGI
+90 FAFLVIGLSILKGV

-160 MYTGPGIMYIIN
+160 MYTGPGIMYMIN
-172 MISLVVVVIGAMLR
+172 MISLVVVVVGAMLR

-207 RINNEILQRSSS
+207 RINKEILQRSSS

-247 PMFRRQ
+247 PLFRKQ
-253 FDHDLDEFRHRS
+253 FDDDLDEFRRRS

-329 SMVQQAKASQ
+329 SMVQQAEASQ

-349 PEIDPESGLKIDIE
+349 PEIDPESGLMVDIE
-363 GAFRLEKATYS
+363 GGFRLENASYS
-374 YPGAEHPAIQPI
+374 YPGTEHPAVQPI
-386 DLSLKPGETLG
+386 NLILKSGETLG
-397 VVGRTG
+397 IVGRTG
-403 AGKTTLV
+403 AGKSTLV

-416 VDPKDGTVMVDG
+416 VDPSAGVVMVDG
-428 IDLRGHH
+428 IDLRNIH
-435 PGYYRSQLGYVPQDV
+435 PGHYRSQLGYVPQDV
-450 FLFSDSLRNNLLMG
+450 FLFSDTLRNNLLMG
-464 NPNATPEELEQVLRD
+464 NPNATAEEMDQVLGD
-479 VRLDGWVHRL
+479 VRLDSWVNRL

-519 KRPNIFI
+519 KRPAVFV
-526 LDDCLSALDADTEQH
+526 LDDCLSALDADTERH
-541 ILASIRRATRRCTT
+541 ILGSIRKATRRCTT
-555 ILVSHRISTVAQADQ
+555 ILVSHRISTVAHADH
-570 IIVLEEGR
+570 IMVLEEGR
-578 LIQRGSHIAL
+578 VIQYGNHAAL
-588 SQEDGFYKSLCERQQ
+588 SQVEGLYKSLCERQQ
-603 NEPASMDSVTESLE
+603 NDPVSIETSE

>member
-1 MLCPTTSIN
+1 M
-10 GYFCRVNAL
+10 NAL
-19 KAVNPHLWRYKWHLF
+19 RAVNPHLWRYKWHLL

-56 SIDLIAAKITLFKD
+56 SIDLIAAKIELLND
-70 PLARQSTSPEWQRF
+70 PDARRETSPEWQSF
-84 RDELLY
+84 RSELLY
-90 FTFLVIGLSVLKGI
+90 FAFLVIGLSILKGV

-160 MYTGPGIMYIIN
+160 MYTGPGIMYMIN
-172 MISLVVVVIGAMLR
+172 MISLVVVVVGAMLR
-186 VNAELTLYV
+186 VNAELTFYV

-207 RINNEILQRSSS
+207 RINKEILQRSSS
-219 IQQQLGILNSAAQEM
+219 IQQQLGILNSGAQEM

-247 PMFRRQ
+247 PLFRKQ
-253 FDHDLDEFRHRS
+253 FDDDLDEFRRRS

-329 SMVQQAKASQ
+329 SMVQQAEASQ

-349 PEIDPESGLKIDIE
+349 PEIDPESGLMVDIE
-363 GAFRLEKATYS
+363 GGFRLENASYS
-374 YPGAEHPAIQPI
+374 YPGTEHPAVQPI
-386 DLSLKPGETLG
+386 NLILKSGETLG
-397 VVGRTG
+397 IVGRTG
-403 AGKTTLV
+403 AGKSTLV

-416 VDPKDGTVMVDG
+416 VDPSAGVVMVDG
-428 IDLRGHH
+428 IDLRNIH
-435 PGYYRSQLGYVPQDV
+435 PGHYRSQLGYVPQDV
-450 FLFSDSLRNNLLMG
+450 FLFSDTLRNNLLMG
-464 NPNATPEELEQVLRD
+464 NPNATAEELDQVLGD
-479 VRLDGWVHRL
+479 VRLDSWVNRL

-519 KRPNIFI
+519 KRPAVFV
-526 LDDCLSALDADTEQH
+526 LDDCLSALDADTERH
-541 ILASIRRATRRCTT
+541 ILGSIRKATRRCTT
-555 ILVSHRISTVAQADQ
+555 ILVSHRISTVAHADH
-570 IIVLEEGR
+570 IMVLEEGR
-578 LIQRGSHIAL
+578 VIQYGNHAAL
-588 SQEDGFYKSLCERQQ
+588 SQVEGLYKSLCERQQ
-603 NEPASMDSVTESLE
+603 NDPVSIETSE